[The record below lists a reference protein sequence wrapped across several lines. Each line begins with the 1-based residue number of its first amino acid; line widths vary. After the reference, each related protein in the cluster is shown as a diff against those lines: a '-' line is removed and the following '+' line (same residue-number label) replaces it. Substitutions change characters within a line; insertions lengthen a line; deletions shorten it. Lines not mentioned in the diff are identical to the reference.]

1 MLRLLHISDI
11 HFKYPQCMNPDTDP
25 DISIRDLFSQDIQDF
40 AQKSSHKVDAIL
52 ITGDIAFAGMAEE
65 YEAAAKWLDELCTV
79 IGCEPT
85 DVYLVPGNH
94 DIDRGVAS
102 SPTLEAIRNSVSKP
116 TDKIERDKEVLRF
129 LSDAT
134 SSEAIFSIMKNYNEF
149 ASRYN
154 CELGPKKTCWR
165 GIIKLTDNIDLSFI
179 GMTSTLFSSAN
190 DDLHTL
196 IIDQSQTVFRQQPG
210 KIYLSMIHHPTDWLK
225 DSDEIKDVMDEHI
238 NIQLFGHKHRA
249 RWDKT
254 DRTIRVSSVSL
265 QPERGDIE
273 YEPGYNI
280 IDLKEESSTKEYT
293 DIEIKI
299 TVRTLQKSPQ
309 LFRSK
314 NFDNNQEF
322 FSTVIKIKNKSILI
336 SDDKG
341 TALKQ
346 TITEEKQDNETQFY
360 NVKKENK
367 TVKELIYLF
376 WGLAGSQKRKIIDEL
391 NLLSDEDWDKP
402 EVERQKIAFK
412 NAIND
417 GMLDDLEKEII
428 KKVEDNER

>member
-1 MLRLLHISDI
+1 
-11 HFKYPQCMNPDTDP
+11 MNPDTDP
-25 DISIRDLFSQDIQDF
+25 DISIRDLFSQDVQNF
-40 AQKSSHKVDAIL
+40 AQDSSHKVDAIL

>member
-1 MLRLLHISDI
+1 
-11 HFKYPQCMNPDTDP
+11 MNPDTDP
-25 DISIRDLFSQDIQDF
+25 DISIRDLFSQDVQNF
-40 AQKSSHKVDAIL
+40 AQDSSHKVDAIL

-116 TDKIERDKEVLRF
+116 TNKIERDKEVLRF

>member
-1 MLRLLHISDI
+1 
-11 HFKYPQCMNPDTDP
+11 MNPDTDP
-25 DISIRDLFSQDIQDF
+25 DISIRDLFSEDVQNF
-40 AQKSSHKVDAIL
+40 AQDSSHKVDAIL
-52 ITGDIAFAGMAEE
+52 ITGDIAFSGKAEE
-65 YEAAAKWLDELCTV
+65 YEAAANWLDELCTV

-94 DIDRGVAS
+94 DIDRGIAS

-116 TDKIERDKEVLRF
+116 TDKIKRDKEVLRF
-129 LSDAT
+129 LSDTT

-154 CELGPKKTCWR
+154 CELGPMMTCWR
-165 GIIKLTDNIDLSFI
+165 DIIKLTDNIDLSLI
-179 GMTSTLFSSAN
+179 GMTSTLFSSEN
-190 DDLHTL
+190 DNLHTL

-225 DSDEIKDVMDEHI
+225 DSDDIKDIMDEHI

-280 IDLKEESSTKEYT
+280 IDLKEDTSTKEHT
-293 DIEIKI
+293 NVEIKI

-309 LFRSK
+309 LFISK
-314 NFDNNQEF
+314 NFDKGLDY
-322 FSTVIKIKNKSILI
+322 FSTIIQIKNKSLLI
-336 SDDKG
+336 PDDKSVAPKKTSDNIKG
-341 TALKQ
+341 KQ
-346 TITEEKQDNETQFY
+346 VTEAQLFN
-360 NVKKENK
+360 NKKENK
-367 TVKELIYLF
+367 TLKELIYLF
-376 WGLAGSQKRKIIDEL
+376 WGLAGSQKRKIVDEL
-391 NLLSDEDWDKP
+391 NLLSDDDWDKP

-412 NAIND
+412 NAIEN
-417 GMLDDLEKEII
+417 GMLDELEKEII
-428 KKVEDNER
+428 KKVKDNER